1 MQFPSSMDL
10 RAIFL
15 VGVGRRERTK
25 ALLLALWFFLT
36 VATLWIL
43 KPVRVASL
51 LVHLGAT
58 ETPYVRLAGVATI
71 GVVVMLYSMAL
82 SRLSR
87 AAVVRW
93 STLLFAALLVAFW
106 GAIQLGGEWLGAQ
119 RPFVWAIY
127 ILVEIYSVV
136 MIGIFWTYTND
147 VCTQED
153 SDKLYGMIG
162 LGGTLGGVAGGAFVD
177 AFAKPI
183 GPENLLLV
191 CAGLVLVASLLGS
204 ITEGVL
210 KPPPRKIERDEAS
223 AADALAGAVEVKKSR
238 YLMLLVAIVVA
249 YEFTATLTDFGV
261 NVVFERAYTDE
272 GQLTKMYGRLGW
284 VVSVTAVVAQI
295 VLVPLLLPS
304 KRVALLLA
312 PVAML
317 AGAVSALILPVVAT
331 AFFLAAADRGLNYSL
346 QQAVKESLYV
356 PLTDSQKYRAKAFI
370 DMFVDRAAKAL
381 AAFALIGLIHFWG
394 AAVRPSLVVSVA
406 STAVWLAAALRL
418 GACFARNPKA
428 RSSEPPA
435 TKAAPPSSSVAHRGE
450 PAIVTPGS
458 G

>member
-1 MQFPSSMDL
+1 MDFG
-10 RAIFL
+10 AIFL

-25 ALLLALWFFLT
+25 ALLLSLWFFLT

-58 ETPYVRLAGVATI
+58 ETPYVRLAGVATMA
-71 GVVVMLYSMAL
+71 VVVMLYTMAV

-87 AAVVRW
+87 PAVVRW
-93 STLLFAALLVAFW
+93 STLLFAGLLVAFW
-106 GAIQLGGEWLGAQ
+106 IAMQLGGAWLGAQ
-119 RPFVWAIY
+119 RPFVWAVY

-147 VCTQED
+147 VCSQEE

-183 GPENLLLV
+183 GPEHLLLV
-191 CAGLVLVASLLGS
+191 CAGLVLAASALGAVTES
-204 ITEGVL
+204 IL
-210 KPPPRKIERDEAS
+210 SPPPRKIEPEKAS
-223 AADALAGAVEVKKSR
+223 ASDALAGAIEVKKSR
-238 YLMLLVAIVVA
+238 YLLLLVAIVVA

-261 NVVFERAYTDE
+261 NVVFERAYADE
-272 GQLTKMYGRLGW
+272 AMLTKMYGRLGW

-295 VLVPLLLPS
+295 ILVPLLLPS

-356 PLTDSQKYRAKAFI
+356 PLSDSQKYRAKAFI

-381 AAFALIGLIHFWG
+381 AAFALIGLIQFWG
-394 AAVRPSLVVSVA
+394 AAVRPALVVSIV
-406 STAVWLAAALRL
+406 STAVWLGAALKLGAHFPRGAKQLPAEPKDAAAEK
-418 GACFARNPKA
+418 GAPPAVSAIA
-428 RSSEPPA
+428 RSS
-435 TKAAPPSSSVAHRGE
+435 
-450 PAIVTPGS
+450 S